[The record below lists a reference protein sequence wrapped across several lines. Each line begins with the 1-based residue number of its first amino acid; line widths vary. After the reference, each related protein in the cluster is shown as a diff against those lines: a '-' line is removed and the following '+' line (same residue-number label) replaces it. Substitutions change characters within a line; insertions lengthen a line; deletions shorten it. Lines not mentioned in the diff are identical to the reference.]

1 LVMMTA
7 NKLFGFLGILVIGCI
22 FQACSSSSELSSDE
36 APTSYGEAKLKIEP
50 EIKLFHQNA
59 DSSTIFVKFDT
70 ENLIYARGDEDYQ
83 ASVIVAI
90 DPIPREAGTTDKPQ
104 KKTVSVPAISK
115 KKKGATA
122 LIKTNIYLPKGNN
135 YNVTVTIRDE
145 SNGKRKEKL
154 IITKKDGANNR
165 ENFLLFEQGSPT
177 PLFTDRIKTN
187 TSYDLDFEILD
198 TKVIFVNYYNRS
210 FPLPP
215 PPFAHYEP
223 RPFNYDPDEQFVLS
237 ADSGKFHFTSKEEGF
252 FHFRADT
259 TIKEGF
265 TLFVSSEEFPEVQN
279 VQNMVDP
286 FRYLVSGKEYKKLL
300 EAPALK
306 VEMENFW
313 VDWAGDRNRARK
325 NIETYYGR
333 VETANRFFSSHLEG
347 WKSDRGLIY
356 LVYGEPDKIY
366 KTAQEERW
374 IYGEER
380 NALSITFRFIKVD
393 NPFTENDYRLSR
405 EDYYKPSW
413 YRSIEAWRNGRI
425 Y

>member
-1 LVMMTA
+1 MMTA
-7 NKLFGFLGILVIGCI
+7 NRLFGILGILMIGSL
-22 FQACSSSSELSSDE
+22 FQTCSSSSEVSSGE
-36 APTSYGEAKLKIEP
+36 VPTFYGDAKLKIEP
-50 EIKLFHQNA
+50 KIKLFHQSS
-59 DSSTIFVKFDT
+59 DSTTVFVKFDT
-70 ENLIYARGDEDYQ
+70 ENLLYIRRDEEYE
-83 ASVIVAI
+83 ASVIVEI
-90 DPIPREAGTTDKPQ
+90 DPIPGKAETTDRPQ

-115 KKKGATA
+115 DKKGATA
-122 LIKTNIYLPKGNN
+122 LVKTNIYLPKDNN

-145 SNGKRKEKL
+145 SNGKRLEKL
-154 IITKKDGANNR
+154 IAVNKDGANNR
-165 ENFLLFEQGSPT
+165 ENFLLFEQGSST
-177 PLFTDRIKTN
+177 PLFTDRIKSN
-187 TSYDLDFEILD
+187 TSYDLDFGILD
-198 TKVIFVNYYNRS
+198 TKVINVNYYNRS

-215 PPFAHYEP
+215 PPFAYYEP
-223 RPFNYDPDEQFVLS
+223 KPFNYEPDEQFVLTS
-237 ADSGKFHFTSKEEGF
+237 DSNEFNFTSKNEGF
-252 FHFRADT
+252 YHFRVDT
-259 TIKEGF
+259 AVKEGF

-313 VDWAGDRNRARK
+313 VDWAGDRNRARN
-325 NIETYYGR
+325 NIETYYNR

-356 LVYGEPDKIY
+356 LIYGEPDKIY